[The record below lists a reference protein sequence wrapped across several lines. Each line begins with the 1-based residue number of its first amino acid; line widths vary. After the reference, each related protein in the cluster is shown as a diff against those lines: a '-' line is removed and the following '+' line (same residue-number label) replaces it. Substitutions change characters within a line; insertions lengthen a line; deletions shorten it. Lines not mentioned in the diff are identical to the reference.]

1 MLFSYALQ
9 DTQSWRNVF
18 IIAACVHIFGVIFYG
33 FFCSGEL
40 QPWADPNLDEQKTFA
55 MDEFG
60 QAKPPLPPPPK
71 TMQSEFIVRIILVY
85 LSILVLAPWPITTSQ
100 TRDKEFVP

>member
-1 MLFSYALQ
+1 M
-9 DTQSWRNVF
+9 F